1 MKRITYLSFILAFT
15 GGLAPWTLCKAEDGT
30 VTGDTRYKYS
40 QSDKVA
46 ENRAE
51 TTKVVRTVN
60 TPKVR
65 RVHLRR
71 WHWGARSYY
80 LHASELPW
88 SPNAPG
94 D

>member
-1 MKRITYLSFILAFT
+1 MKRITYLGFILAFT

-30 VTGDTRYKYS
+30 VTGDTRYKFTEN
-40 QSDKVA
+40 DKA
-46 ENRAE
+46 SAKA
-51 TTKVVRTVN
+51 KVVQTAH

-71 WHWGARSYY
+71 WHWRTRSYY

-88 SPNAPG
+88 WPNAPG